1 MGERE
6 GEVFSVF
13 EALMCFESGVVERN
27 KARLL
32 RDGSD
37 EEDDL
42 DDEDLDDGEVDSLFF
57 PGRCSSQDPEETE
70 LEICWTAE
78 LL

>member
-1 MGERE
+1 M
-6 GEVFSVF
+6 
-13 EALMCFESGVVERN
+13 VERN

-42 DDEDLDDGEVDSLFF
+42 DDEDLDDDEVDDLLC